1 MSGDRL
7 RSLQCEPST
16 GVKRAGAAFE
26 HLVRVRRRRRWK
38 RVDGSVLIVV
48 VAVAWNLVQLRSQVL
63 QVSYLNDSAMHEQ
76 MVRFASA
83 LFGDGR
89 DPLTAWYPYLGLGSP
104 QFLHYQA
111 LPALLTGLLGLVV
124 GPNVAFGWTL
134 YLLFALW
141 PVSVYLL
148 SRLMGFGGWAAA
160 CSAAMAPFLAST
172 IHVGY
177 EQLAYIW
184 VGYGVWTQLWASVTL
199 PLAWGF
205 SWRVLH
211 EGRRYFSAI
220 ALVAITTALHF
231 ETGYLAFLPLA
242 LWPLLAGRPIARRI
256 GRAAIVIVGSLLTS
270 AWVILPLIENRSW
283 ASINEALRGTP
294 LENGY
299 GIARETMWLISG
311 QLLDAGRLPVVTVLA
326 GVGIGVLCF
335 RCKRSPAARAILA
348 LLVGCLVLS
357 SGRTTLGS
365 LVTIIPGSSDLFFRR
380 FIMGV
385 QLAAL
390 LSAGVGAEWFGR
402 TVWETITCPR
412 SIGSVEP
419 TTAGSGGTLL
429 DRASPFGFLVAGLAL
444 VLVLAPAWSQAEAVD
459 GRNARA
465 VDNQRIADAT
475 QGQEVNRLLATADAL
490 GPGRIYA
497 GMPSNWGA
505 QFRVG
510 AVPVFKY
517 LAREDADEVGFTLRT
532 ASLMTDPE
540 YYFDETNPSD
550 FALFAVR
557 YLILPRAR
565 TPPVAAKEVASAG
578 PYTLWTTQVR
588 GYLRVGTLVGY
599 YDANRGDV
607 GARSAEVLR
616 SPLAAHGGYLRVRWG
631 SEAQRDD
638 VGALPAGPPGA
649 VLVEDDALSRGRVS
663 AVARLRQPGVL
674 VLSSSF
680 DPGWHVMV
688 DGVMRPTLMVAPALV
703 GVALTPG
710 THRVEFL
717 FRDTTNYLVLFV
729 LALLPFVVLAV
740 DWIRRRLPRSAPR
753 QLSGT
758 ACGGAPWAVE
768 ERDSGASN
776 GRESSKRA
784 KDSGV
789 GS

>member
-1 MSGDRL
+1 MS
-7 RSLQCEPST
+7 
-16 GVKRAGAAFE
+16 VKHAEAAFE
-26 HLVRVRRRRRWK
+26 HLVRIRPRRGWK
-38 RVDGSVLIVV
+38 PVNGSVLIVV
-48 VAVAWNLVQLRSQVL
+48 AVVAWNLLDLRSQVL

-111 LPALLTGLLGLVV
+111 LPALLTGLLGLAV

-141 PVSVYLL
+141 PVSVYVL

-172 IHVGY
+172 THVGY

-199 PLAWGF
+199 PLAWGY

-211 EGRRYFSAI
+211 EGRRYFPAI
-220 ALVAITTALHF
+220 ALIALTTALHF

-242 LWPLLAGRPIARRI
+242 MWPLLAGRPIARRI
-256 GRAAIVIVGSLLTS
+256 GRAAIVTVGSLLAS

-283 ASINEALRGTP
+283 ASINEALQGTP

-299 GIARETMWLISG
+299 GLAREMTWLISG
-311 QLLDAGRLPVVTVLA
+311 QLLDAGRLPVVTAMA
-326 GVGIGVLCF
+326 GVGVGVLCF
-335 RCKRSPAARAILA
+335 RCRKSPAARAILA
-348 LLVGCLVLS
+348 LLVGSLLLS
-357 SGRTTLGS
+357 SGRTTFGS
-365 LVTIIPGSSDLFFRR
+365 LVAIIPGSSDLFFRR
-380 FIMGV
+380 FTMGV

-402 TVWETITCPR
+402 TVWETITSPD
-412 SIGSVEP
+412 
-419 TTAGSGGTLL
+419 TTKMAGVSAAGSASTLL
-429 DRASPFGFLVAGLAL
+429 ERSSPVRFLLAGAAL
-444 VLVLAPAWSQAEAVD
+444 VLVLAPAWSQAEALD
-459 GRNARA
+459 GRNAKA

-475 QGQEVNRLLATADAL
+475 QGGEIEHLLKVAHAL

-510 AVPVFKY
+510 AVPVFKF

-550 FALFAVR
+550 FALFGVR
-557 YLILPRAR
+557 YLILPRGRSPSAGA
-565 TPPVAAKEVASAG
+565 TEVASAG
-578 PYTLWTTQVR
+578 AYILWTTQVR

-599 YDANRGDV
+599 FDANRADV
-607 GARSAEVLR
+607 GARSAALLR
-616 SPLAAHGGYLRVRWG
+616 SRLVAQGGYLRVRWG
-631 SEAQRDD
+631 SNAQGDD
-638 VGALPAGPPGA
+638 VETLPPRPPGTI
-649 VLVEDDALSRGRVS
+649 LVEDDDLSRGRVM
-663 AVARLRQPGVL
+663 AVARLRRPGIL

-680 DPGWHVMV
+680 DPGWRVTV
-688 DGVMRPTLMVAPALV
+688 DGVTHPTIMVAPAVV
-703 GVALTPG
+703 GVAMAAG
-710 THRVEFL
+710 THRVDFL
-717 FRDTTNYLVLFV
+717 FRGTTNYSLLFLV
-729 LALLPFVVLAV
+729 ALLPFVVLLLRCIGRWGV
-740 DWIRRRLPRSAPR
+740 TDGLSCRRCRGWR
-753 QLSGT
+753 
-758 ACGGAPWAVE
+758 
-768 ERDSGASN
+768 
-776 GRESSKRA
+776 
-784 KDSGV
+784 
-789 GS
+789 